1 VSENARISLDW
12 PGDADLRQVGT
23 LVLGGVAA
31 RTDAPVDRVEEL
43 GFALESLAREAG
55 DVRVQLD
62 IAVAAD
68 RLVATIGPFE
78 TDPLADDALRRVVD
92 GLTDEATTDERDG
105 LHRVALTVLLPQE

>member
-1 VSENARISLDW
+1 MQSTISLDW
-12 PGDADLRQVGT
+12 PGDSDLRQVGT

-43 GFALESLAREAG
+43 GFALDSLAREAG

-62 IAVAAD
+62 IAVADD

-78 TDPLADDALRRVVD
+78 ADPLADDALRRVIA
-92 GLTDEATTDERDG
+92 GLTDEAATDERDG
-105 LHRVALTVLLPQE
+105 VHRVALTVRLPRE